1 MSSRL
6 ESLLEVHLLILK
18 KLRGCYLKEI
28 LILNKF
34 SFEDKDPRFTRLKS
48 GLALRLLSNGLFYI
62 RAMAVVRFLYPQGW
76 IYIDYLFL
84 LLYSFLNPKIPEGLK
99 HTVFHIGFTAGTQNT
114 WSCVALK
121 IHKCFLCIIVFISFW
136 WVLWNV
142 NNIMLL
148 PNQIVPGLLL
158 VIP

>member
-62 RAMAVVRFLYPQGW
+62 RAMAVVRFLYPQG
-76 IYIDYLFL
+76 
-84 LLYSFLNPKIPEGLK
+84 
-99 HTVFHIGFTAGTQNT
+99 
-114 WSCVALK
+114 
-121 IHKCFLCIIVFISFW
+121 
-136 WVLWNV
+136 
-142 NNIMLL
+142 
-148 PNQIVPGLLL
+148 
-158 VIP
+158 